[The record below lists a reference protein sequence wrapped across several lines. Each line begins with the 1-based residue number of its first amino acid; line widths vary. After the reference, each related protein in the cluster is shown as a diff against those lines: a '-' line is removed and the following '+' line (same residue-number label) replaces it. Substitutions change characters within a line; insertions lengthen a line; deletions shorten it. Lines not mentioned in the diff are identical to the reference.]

1 MGALNLKIEKEI
13 AILEFDSPDSK
24 INVLSRN
31 IMQELS
37 HILDSLQGKADLKAL
52 VVTSKKDGI
61 FIAGADIKEIEGIKS
76 SEEAVGKARDGKEVL
91 NKINNLNLIT
101 VAVINGACL
110 GGGLELALFC
120 KYRVASF
127 SDKVRLGLPEVKLG
141 LIPGFGGTKRL
152 PGLIGLRQGLSM
164 ILSGEMISGKDAL
177 KYGLVD
183 RLFPEA
189 RLLDDAIEFTR
200 DILDGKLHI
209 TRKRKKKAI
218 EIFLEDTPPGRTL
231 LFSQAKKNVLAKT
244 GGFYPAPIKAIEVIK
259 RTYNKSIQAASR
271 IESETFGEL
280 AITDVSKNLI
290 KVFYLSEEFKKIPW
304 VGTDIKPERIE
315 KCGIVG
321 AGIMGGGIAQLVSF
335 YDIPSRVKDINYEA
349 LKSALKT
356 AKGLFDYTIKKRL
369 LRQHQ
374 VDYKMGLISPTTT
387 YKGFE
392 NADLVIEAV
401 VEDLNVKKK
410 VFSQLSQVV
419 SSATVLTSN
428 TSSLPIINM
437 AEATSSPDRVA
448 GLHFFNPVHRMPL
461 VEVIRSP
468 KTSDQTLATV
478 IAFARRIGKIVIVV
492 NDVAGFLINRILL
505 SYLNEAGFLFE
516 EGMRIEHIDRIAK
529 DFGMP
534 MGPIELIDEIG
545 IDVGY
550 KVAKILE
557 ESYGARMRVASILG
571 KVKEKGIF
579 GKKTGEGFYIHEKKS
594 KRPNSDIYDLITS
607 SNGIKISDDEALK
620 RMVYI
625 MINEAA
631 RCLEENVVD
640 RPETVDIGMIMG
652 TGFPPFRAGLLRYA
666 DSVGIETIVKD
677 LSKFEKELDG
687 SRFKPCNYL
696 INMSQERRGF
706 YGTF

>member
-1 MGALNLKIEKEI
+1 MASLNLKIDKEI
-13 AILEFDSPDSK
+13 AILEFDQPDSK
-24 INVLSRN
+24 VNVLSRDT
-31 IMQELS
+31 MQELNS
-37 HILDSLQGKADLKAL
+37 TLDSLSKRGELRAL
-52 VVTSKKDGI
+52 LITSKKDGI
-61 FIAGADIKEIEGIKS
+61 FIAGADIKEIESIRYP
-76 SEEAVGKARDGKEVL
+76 EEAVEKAQKGKEVL
-91 NKINNLNLIT
+91 NKIHNSNLIT

-110 GGGLELALFC
+110 GGGLELSLFC

-141 LIPGFGGTKRL
+141 LIPGFGGTKNL
-152 PGLIGLRQGLSM
+152 PELVGLSRGLSM

-177 KYGLVD
+177 KYSLVD
-183 RLFPEA
+183 RLFPET
-189 RLLDDAIEFTR
+189 RLVDETIEFAR
-200 DILDGKLHI
+200 DILHGKVKV
-209 TRKRKKKAI
+209 KRKQKKKLLFR
-218 EIFLEDTPPGRTL
+218 FLEDTALGRPI
-231 LFSQAKKNVLAKT
+231 LFNQAKKNVLSKT
-244 GGFYPAPIKAIEVIK
+244 KGFYPAPIKAIEVIQ
-259 RTYNKSIQAASR
+259 RTYNKSFSTASR
-271 IESETFGEL
+271 IESEAFGEL

-290 KVFYLSEEFKKIPW
+290 KVFYLIEEFKKTLW
-304 VGTDIKPERIE
+304 VGTEIRPAKVE

-321 AGIMGGGIAQLVSF
+321 AGIMGGGIAQLLSF

-356 AKGLFDYTIKKRL
+356 AKSLFDYTLKKRL

-374 VDYKMGLISPTTT
+374 VDYKMGLISSTTT

-410 VFSQLSQVV
+410 VFTQLSEVV
-419 SSATVLTSN
+419 SATTVLTSN

-437 AEATSSPDRVA
+437 AEATNSPDRVA

-461 VEVIRSP
+461 VEVIKSP
-468 KTSDQTLATV
+468 KTSSQTLATV
-478 IAFARRIGKIVIVV
+478 IAFARRIGKTVIVV
-492 NDVAGFLINRILL
+492 NDVPGFLINRILL
-505 SYLNEAGFLFE
+505 SYLNESGFLFE
-516 EGMRIEHIDRIAK
+516 EGMRIEHIDKIAK

-557 ESYGARMRVASILG
+557 ESYGSRMHVASILG
-571 KVKEKGIF
+571 QVKEKGIF
-579 GKKTGEGFYIHEKKS
+579 GKKTGRGFYIHEKKS
-594 KRPNSDIYDLITS
+594 KRPNPDIYNLIPPA
-607 SNGIKISDDEALK
+607 GRKISDDEALK

-631 RCLEENVVD
+631 RCLEEKVVD
-640 RPETVDIGMIMG
+640 RPETIDIGMIMG

-666 DSVGIETIVKD
+666 DSVGIEIIVND
-677 LSKFEKELDG
+677 LSRFERQPNGL
-687 SRFKPCNYL
+687 RFKPCNYL
-696 INMSQERRGF
+696 INMSKERRGF